1 MNNILQQLF
10 DGQYSADIQVTLEMK
25 QAAHALDPFEE
36 QIVAALGM
44 QCLNDFLEASLT
56 LAHLENQAYFNKG
69 VQLCLSFLVEGL
81 RPS

>member
-36 QIVAALGM
+36 
-44 QCLNDFLEASLT
+44 
-56 LAHLENQAYFNKG
+56 
-69 VQLCLSFLVEGL
+69 
-81 RPS
+81 